1 MGKPPTT
8 MKSLLYPVL
17 FIVLNAFTGYS
28 QIISINDEA
37 FPESKQ
43 SLEQLVT
50 DVLISSNC
58 STVDNFEPKV
68 YGAAD
73 DFQTKSYGYFKR
85 PVGSSFPF
93 EEGVILTTGRAFPAG
108 NTIIDKYEIL
118 DNYNGDPNIDDND
131 GDGDLDDALSISG
144 TQDATYIKF
153 NFTPQVETI
162 SFRFLMASEEYN
174 GVDECFFADSF
185 AFLLREVG
193 TPIYTNLAV
202 LPDGITPVSVTNI
215 NYSSLIPDDPTTTN
229 DDFKCDS
236 NIEFFHGYYVGH
248 TNYGGRTVALTASS
262 AVTPGAIYEIK
273 LVVADQGDSR
283 FDSAIFLEG
292 GSFNIG
298 GDLGEDYKISTNN
311 PGCSGTSIELDAN
324 LSVAGA
330 TFKWYKNGVEI
341 EDETGSTLNV
351 TTDGTYSFEATLV
364 SGCSS
369 SDEIIIEFATPP
381 IIATAPK
388 DILVCESD
396 GNSKEEFDFSGNEAL
411 ILGTQ
416 LSTSFPISY
425 HKDETAAKENLDPLN
440 IPYENTLPQETIW
453 VRIADNTQTCFLVTS
468 FDIEVSDLPIAN
480 TPKDFEICDNSDDGD
495 DTNEIATFDLST
507 KKSEVYKLQSTT
519 DYDVKFYYDQSA
531 ADEAIDG
538 SEILVP
544 IQNSSNPQTIF
555 ARIEKKS
562 NVDCY
567 STTSFKLIVNPL
579 PEVEIE
585 VTLTQCDDDTD
596 GISKFNLT
604 EANRLISTDFED
616 EEFTY
621 YLEKAQAE
629 EGNASDQITNVT
641 NYPNPTVT
649 NSSVFVRIEN
659 ENDCYRTSKINLVVS
674 ATLIPETFKL
684 KYSVC
689 YDAQIDSDNSNG
701 IATFDFSDATAK
713 VLAQLPTGQALTVTY
728 YTSGADALAEIN
740 PIPDISN
747 HRNTSN
753 PDIQQIHVR
762 VDSDDVN
769 ACLGLGNHITLTV
782 GPLPIKN
789 TISDYAL
796 CSTTDKATF
805 DLTTKNSQVK
815 GSQTD
820 PILISYHLSEQ
831 NAIDNIRIPMAS
843 NYENI
848 SNPQTIYI
856 RSQFDLNNN
865 NASDAGECVRTDMS
879 FELKVNLNPILFTPD
894 PIQLCS
900 DQVRTEFDLTI
911 RKEQITDN
919 DDTIVLSYFETQ
931 TDLDNDNPIPIPT
944 RYTIDSLTET
954 VIVLATGSNNCT
966 TQINLEL
973 QTILYSKLSQAPDL
987 EECEIDNNGYDYFDL
1002 TLREVAVLNGFD
1014 AADFEFHYYE
1024 DEMAAI
1030 EGNSDIISVPSN
1042 FLNTQINTQTI
1053 YIRVK
1058 SKSTKCFQI
1067 IPLNLIVNP
1076 VPEIG
1081 FPLEH
1086 VICLNKNDVI
1096 VEPENTPLLQTTP
1109 IETGLNNTEY
1119 SFQWY
1124 HGTINEV
1131 NSDPESA
1138 LIMGEINSYYFPL
1151 LAGVY
1156 TILATNK
1163 LSGCRIPASTTVI
1176 ESYPPEMISTELL
1189 SFAFSE
1195 NNIIEVTVEGKG
1207 TYEYKIDDGFW
1218 QTGRRFENISIGEHS
1233 LFVRDLYNCNSLT
1246 EKKIVI
1252 GYNKFFTPNGDGFHD
1267 TWNVIGIEVKNNV
1280 KIYIFDRYGKLL
1292 KLINSAANGWDGTH
1306 GGALMPTGDYWFTL
1320 EFIEPKTN
1328 TTKKFSSHFTLKR

>member
-1 MGKPPTT
+1 

-17 FIVLNAFTGYS
+17 IIVLNVFTGYS

-118 DNYNGDPNIDDND
+118 DNYNGALNYDDND
-131 GDGDLDDALSISG
+131 GDLDLQDALSISG

-153 NFTPQVETI
+153 NFTPQVEAI

-174 GVDECFFADSF
+174 GTDECYYADSF

-215 NYSSLIPDDPTTTN
+215 NYSSLIPDDPTTPN
-229 DDFKCDS
+229 DDLKCDS
-236 NIEFFHGYYVGH
+236 NIDFFQGYYVGH
-248 TNYGGRTVALTASS
+248 TNYGGRTIALTASS
-262 AVTPGAIYEIK
+262 AVTPGATYEIK

-283 FDSAIFLEG
+283 FDSAILLEG

-311 PGCSGTSIELDAN
+311 PGCSGAPIELDTN

-341 EDETGSTLNV
+341 EDETGSTLNI
-351 TTDGTYSFEATLV
+351 TADGTYSFVATLA

-369 SDEIIIEFATPP
+369 SDEIIIEFATSP

-396 GNSKEEFDFSGNEAL
+396 GNSKEEFNFSENTAL
-411 ILGTQ
+411 ILGSQ
-416 LSTSFPISY
+416 SATSFPVSY
-425 HKDETAAKENLDPLN
+425 HKDQADAEANSEPLPT
-440 IPYENTLPQETIW
+440 PYENTLTQETIW
-453 VRIADNTQTCFLVTS
+453 VRIADNTQTCFQVTS
-468 FDIEVSDLPIAN
+468 FDIEVNDLPIAN
-480 TPKDFEICDNSDDGD
+480 TPKDFEICDNLDDGD
-495 DTNEIATFDLST
+495 DTNEKVTFDLST
-507 KKSEVYKLQSTT
+507 KMSEVYKLQSTT
-519 DYDVKFYYDQSA
+519 DYNVKFYDSQTA
-531 ADEAIDG
+531 ANEAIDG

-555 ARIEKKS
+555 ARIENKLQT
-562 NVDCY
+562 NCY
-567 STTSFKLIVNPL
+567 STTTFKLIVNPL
-579 PEVEIE
+579 PEIGEE

-604 EANRLISTDFED
+604 EANRLISKDFEN
-616 EEFTY
+616 EKFTY
-621 YLEKAQAE
+621 YLTNPQAE
-629 EGNASDQITNVT
+629 EGNASDQITNFT
-641 NYPNPTVT
+641 NYPNPTVI
-649 NSSVFVRIEN
+649 SSRVFVRIET
-659 ENDCYRTSKINLVVS
+659 ENDCYRTSKINLVVA

-684 KYSVC
+684 EYSVC
-689 YDAQIDSDNSNG
+689 DDAQIDLDNSNG
-701 IATFDFSDATAK
+701 VAAFDFSDATAK
-713 VLAQLPTGQALTVTY
+713 VLAQLPTGQDLTVSY
-728 YTSGADALAEIN
+728 YTSEVNALAESN
-740 PIPDISN
+740 PISDISN
-747 HRNTSN
+747 HRNTNN
-753 PDIQQIHVR
+753 PDTQQIYVR

-782 GPLPIKN
+782 DPLPIKN
-789 TISDYAL
+789 TISEYVL

-805 DLTTKNSQVK
+805 DLTAKNSQVK
-815 GSQTD
+815 GTQTD
-820 PILISYHLSEQ
+820 PILVSYHLSEQ
-831 NAIDNIRIPMAS
+831 NAIDNIPIPIAS
-843 NYENI
+843 NYENT
-848 SNPQTIYI
+848 SNPQTIYV

-865 NASDAGECVRTDMS
+865 NVLDAGECVRTDMS
-879 FELKVNLNPILFTPD
+879 FELKVNSKPVLFTPA

-900 DQVRTEFDLTI
+900 DQVSTDYDLTI

-919 DDTIVLSYFETQ
+919 DDTIVLSYFKSQ

-944 RYTIDSLTET
+944 RYTTNSLTET
-954 VIVLATGSNNCT
+954 VVVLATESNNCT

-973 QTILYSKLSQAPDL
+973 QTILYSKLSQAHDL

-1002 TLREVAVLNGFD
+1002 TLREVTVLNGFD
-1014 AADFEFHYYE
+1014 TADFEFRYYE

-1030 EGNSDIISVPSN
+1030 EGNSDIIPVPSN
-1042 FLNTQINTQTI
+1042 FLNTQINSQTI

-1058 SKSTKCFQI
+1058 SKATKCFQI

-1086 VICLNKNDVI
+1086 VICLNKNDVTI
-1096 VEPENTPLLQTTP
+1096 DPQSTPLLQTTP

-1124 HGTINEV
+1124 RGTIDEV
-1131 NSDPESA
+1131 NSDPDSA
-1138 LIMGEINSYYFPL
+1138 LIMGETNPDYSPL

-1176 ESYPPEMISTELL
+1176 GSYPPEMISTELL

-1207 TYEYKIDDGFW
+1207 TYEYKIDDGSW
-1218 QTGRRFENISIGEHS
+1218 QMGRRFENISIGEHS

-1267 TWNVIGIEVKNNV
+1267 TWNVTGFEVKNNV

-1292 KLINSAANGWDGTH
+1292 KLINPTANGWDGTH
-1306 GGALMPTGDYWFTL
+1306 EGALMPTGDYWFTL
-1320 EFIEPKTN
+1320 EFTEPKTN

>member
-1 MGKPPTT
+1 MGSP
-8 MKSLLYPVL
+8 
-17 FIVLNAFTGYS
+17 
-28 QIISINDEA
+28 
-37 FPESKQ
+37 
-43 SLEQLVT
+43 
-50 DVLISSNC
+50 
-58 STVDNFEPKV
+58 
-68 YGAAD
+68 
-73 DFQTKSYGYFKR
+73 
-85 PVGSSFPF
+85 
-93 EEGVILTTGRAFPAG
+93 
-108 NTIIDKYEIL
+108 
-118 DNYNGDPNIDDND
+118 
-131 GDGDLDDALSISG
+131 
-144 TQDATYIKF
+144 
-153 NFTPQVETI
+153 
-162 SFRFLMASEEYN
+162 
-174 GVDECFFADSF
+174 
-185 AFLLREVG
+185 
-193 TPIYTNLAV
+193 
-202 LPDGITPVSVTNI
+202 
-215 NYSSLIPDDPTTTN
+215 
-229 DDFKCDS
+229 
-236 NIEFFHGYYVGH
+236 
-248 TNYGGRTVALTASS
+248 
-262 AVTPGAIYEIK
+262 
-273 LVVADQGDSR
+273 
-283 FDSAIFLEG
+283 
-292 GSFNIG
+292 
-298 GDLGEDYKISTNN
+298 
-311 PGCSGTSIELDAN
+311 IELDAKI
-324 LSVAGA
+324 SVAGA

-341 EDETGSTLNV
+341 DDETGSTLSV
-351 TTDGTYSFEATLV
+351 TTDGTYGFEAILD

-381 IIATAPK
+381 KIATAPK
-388 DILVCESD
+388 DILLCESD

-480 TPKDFEICDNSDDGD
+480 TPKDFETCDTTAGGN

-621 YLEKAQAE
+621 YLTNAQAE

-649 NSSVFVRIEN
+649 NSSVFVRIET

-753 PDIQQIHVR
+753 PDIQQIYVR

-865 NASDAGECVRTDMS
+865 NA
-879 FELKVNLNPILFTPD
+879 F
-894 PIQLCS
+894 
-900 DQVRTEFDLTI
+900 
-911 RKEQITDN
+911 
-919 DDTIVLSYFETQ
+919 
-931 TDLDNDNPIPIPT
+931 
-944 RYTIDSLTET
+944 
-954 VIVLATGSNNCT
+954 
-966 TQINLEL
+966 
-973 QTILYSKLSQAPDL
+973 
-987 EECEIDNNGYDYFDL
+987 
-1002 TLREVAVLNGFD
+1002 
-1014 AADFEFHYYE
+1014 
-1024 DEMAAI
+1024 
-1030 EGNSDIISVPSN
+1030 
-1042 FLNTQINTQTI
+1042 
-1053 YIRVK
+1053 
-1058 SKSTKCFQI
+1058 
-1067 IPLNLIVNP
+1067 
-1076 VPEIG
+1076 
-1081 FPLEH
+1081 
-1086 VICLNKNDVI
+1086 
-1096 VEPENTPLLQTTP
+1096 
-1109 IETGLNNTEY
+1109 
-1119 SFQWY
+1119 
-1124 HGTINEV
+1124 
-1131 NSDPESA
+1131 
-1138 LIMGEINSYYFPL
+1138 
-1151 LAGVY
+1151 
-1156 TILATNK
+1156 
-1163 LSGCRIPASTTVI
+1163 
-1176 ESYPPEMISTELL
+1176 
-1189 SFAFSE
+1189 
-1195 NNIIEVTVEGKG
+1195 
-1207 TYEYKIDDGFW
+1207 
-1218 QTGRRFENISIGEHS
+1218 RR
-1233 LFVRDLYNCNSLT
+1233 
-1246 EKKIVI
+1246 
-1252 GYNKFFTPNGDGFHD
+1252 
-1267 TWNVIGIEVKNNV
+1267 W
-1280 KIYIFDRYGKLL
+1280 
-1292 KLINSAANGWDGTH
+1292 
-1306 GGALMPTGDYWFTL
+1306 
-1320 EFIEPKTN
+1320 
-1328 TTKKFSSHFTLKR
+1328 